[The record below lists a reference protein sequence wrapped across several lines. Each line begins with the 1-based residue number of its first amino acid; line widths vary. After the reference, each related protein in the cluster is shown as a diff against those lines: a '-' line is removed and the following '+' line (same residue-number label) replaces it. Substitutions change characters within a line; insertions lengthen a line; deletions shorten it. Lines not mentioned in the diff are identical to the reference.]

1 MAYRIALNFEDG
13 ITRFIEANPGE
24 TVADASYRVGIN
36 IPLDCRDG
44 ACGTCK
50 GFCESG
56 QYDNGSYI
64 EDAMTEEEAAEG
76 YVLACQMKPQSDC
89 VVRIAATS
97 NVCKTGVSSYKG
109 ADQRDRSPLADNDQL
124 LPEAGGRAA
133 AHVLAGA
140 VRQHRCSG
148 QRRAEAL
155 VLVQLVAARAR
166 GLVPDPRTPRAAFC
180 RTYMRDKAQ
189 VGAPLEFTGPVGSFY
204 LREIRRPLLFL
215 AGGTG
220 LAPFLA
226 MLETM
231 SHTGSKYPVHLIYGV
246 TNDPDL
252 VHVDK
257 LQEYA
262 HRLPKFTFAC
272 CVADEGSAYPNK
284 GYVTRY
290 IEPQHMHDG
299 DVDVYLCGPP
309 AMVDAVRNRHERAG
323 HDRDELLLREVREQR
338 RGHSHRRGAV
348 MMHHPDRF
356 KGKVAVVTG
365 AAQGIGRI
373 VAVNLAKEGGQVAL
387 VDRSEVVNETH
398 EEIAAAG
405 AELGRNPGR
414 SRAYTAMPAGS
425 WPKRRSASGASTS

>member
-13 ITRFIEANPGE
+13 ISRFVECRPGE

-76 YVLACQMKPQSDC
+76 YILACQMKPSSDC
-89 VVRIAATS
+89 VIRIAATS
-97 NVCKTGVSSYKG
+97 NVCKTGVSSHKG
-109 ADQRDRSPLADNDQL
+109 QISAIDHLSPTTTSFSMKLEPEPPLTFLPGQYVNIVVPDTGGQKRSYSFSSSPHA
-124 LPEAGGRAA
+124 PEVSFLIRNTP
-133 AHVLAGA
+133 
-140 VRQHRCSG
+140 S
-148 QRRAEAL
+148 
-155 VLVQLVAARAR
+155 
-166 GLVPDPRTPRAAFC
+166 GLVP
-180 RTYMRDKAQ
+180 TYMRERAQ

-226 MLETM
+226 MLETV
-231 SHTGSKYPVHLIYGV
+231 SHTGCKYPIHLIYGV

-252 VHVDK
+252 VYVDK
-257 LQEYA
+257 LEQVA
-262 HRLPKFTFAC
+262 HRLPNFTFAC
-272 CVADEGSAYPNK
+272 CVADEQSSYPNK

-309 AMVDAVRNRHERAG
+309 AMVDAVRNHMS
-323 HDRDELLLREVREQR
+323 EQ
-338 RGHSHRRGAV
+338 GMTSNNFYFEKFANSGVVTAIGAV
-348 MMHHPDRF
+348 
-356 KGKVAVVTG
+356 
-365 AAQGIGRI
+365 
-373 VAVNLAKEGGQVAL
+373 L
-387 VDRSEVVNETH
+387 S
-398 EEIAAAG
+398 
-405 AELGRNPGR
+405 
-414 SRAYTAMPAGS
+414 
-425 WPKRRSASGASTS
+425 